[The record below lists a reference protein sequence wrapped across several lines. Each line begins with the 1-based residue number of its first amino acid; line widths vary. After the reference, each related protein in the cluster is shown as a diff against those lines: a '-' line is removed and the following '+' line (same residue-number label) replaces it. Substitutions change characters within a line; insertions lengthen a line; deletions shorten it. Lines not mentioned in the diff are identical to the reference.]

1 MILAFDTYYFEDKA
15 KTVGIG
21 FNTWAATT
29 DLKIYTEILDGVED
43 YIPGE
48 FYRRELP
55 CILSLLK
62 LIDIADIEFIIVD
75 GFVYLDDEGKPGLG
89 AHLFQQ
95 LEQKIPVIGLAKSNF
110 ATLQKN
116 KRMLI
121 RGDSKKPL
129 FVTSVGIDI
138 DLATSYIREMSGL
151 YRMPAVLKYL
161 DTLTKEIP
169 GPLNADAQI

>member
-21 FNTWAATT
+21 FDTWNATT
-29 DLKIYTEILDGVED
+29 DLKIYSETLSNVEE

-55 CILSLLK
+55 CILSLLE
-62 LIDIADIEFIIVD
+62 LINIADIEIIVVD

-110 ATLQKN
+110 ATLEKN
-116 KRMLI
+116 KRMLT

-129 FVTSVGIDI
+129 FVTSIGIDI
-138 DLATSYIREMSGL
+138 DLATSYIKEMSGL
-151 YRMPAVLKYL
+151 YRMPTVLKYL

-169 GPLNADAQI
+169 DPLSTDTRI